1 VPKEVTAR
9 KSPILLKATDTR
21 VPEPRP
27 GQDPPRSPAGGA
39 IVFGETKWL
48 DSTARSLNSRV
59 GSTSRVVWGEPPRD
73 EAEHFFQCPACGRWV
88 DGCDLARPALTP
100 SFGLEEFS
108 RNRSNLVHV
117 NRSRARPF
125 GSSEFSSSPGPGGFG
140 NTLEIPWNTLKP
152 PVSPFWPSAF
162 GIFQKG

>member
-1 VPKEVTAR
+1 MFP
-9 KSPILLKATDTR
+9 
-21 VPEPRP
+21 
-27 GQDPPRSPAGGA
+27 SPALGRTPTVAGGRA

-117 NRSRARPF
+117 NRQRGLFFRV
-125 GSSEFSSSPGPGGFG
+125 
-140 NTLEIPWNTLKP
+140 LEIFFYPPALDSHISQTLDFFLFRK
-152 PVSPFWPSAF
+152 SLRSAHLQPSMP
-162 GIFQKG
+162 